1 MCRTNRPSSMLV
13 SRRDPGSG
21 ASIHP
26 EGLARVSDA
35 HPFPFRSVQARTP
48 RPTQYP
54 QDLPASQTQSPA
66 IIVGLC
72 RIATL
77 LWPHFVASAQRVPV
91 YRYRRRGRAVVI
103 FIYIAPP
110 VSKIAATWATSRGR
124 ALRRMPG
131 FVVGEAPPPGSAR
144 SLFMDQLH
152 QSDGEGSELRV
163 YRAPVPGLG
172 SNDDLQCDSEGEDD
186 RRSKD

>member
-1 MCRTNRPSSMLV
+1 MVALTACVRRPVRFLAGWSEPAQREKGPSLWNNFRRGVITAQSGDTNTPKNVSLWERKKSSMSTVLAFK
-13 SRRDPGSG
+13 STKRSSPSIDGRD
-21 ASIHP
+21 
-26 EGLARVSDA
+26 
-35 HPFPFRSVQARTP
+35 FQARTP

-72 RIATL
+72 RIATS
-77 LWPHFVASAQRVPV
+77 LWPHFVASPQRVPV

-110 VSKIAATWATSRGR
+110 ASKIAAIWATPRGR

-131 FVVGEAPPPGSAR
+131 FVV
-144 SLFMDQLH
+144 
-152 QSDGEGSELRV
+152 LRP
-163 YRAPVPGLG
+163 RNRNSGGDP
-172 SNDDLQCDSEGEDD
+172 
-186 RRSKD
+186 

>member
-1 MCRTNRPSSMLV
+1 MVCAGVPSELHSAGTEATRSCIGLSAS
-13 SRRDPGSG
+13 SRSHGWSG

-26 EGLARVSDA
+26 EGLARVSAA

-54 QDLPASQTQSPA
+54 QDLPASQTHSPA

-72 RIATL
+72 RIATS
-77 LWPHFVASAQRVPV
+77 LWPYFVASPQRVPV

-103 FIYIAPP
+103 FIYITSPA
-110 VSKIAATWATSRGR
+110 SKIAATWATSRGR

-131 FVVGEAPPPGSAR
+131 FVVGEAAPKWSFIVHGS
-144 SLFMDQLH
+144 SP
-152 QSDGEGSELRV
+152 SI
-163 YRAPVPGLG
+163 
-172 SNDDLQCDSEGEDD
+172 
-186 RRSKD
+186 